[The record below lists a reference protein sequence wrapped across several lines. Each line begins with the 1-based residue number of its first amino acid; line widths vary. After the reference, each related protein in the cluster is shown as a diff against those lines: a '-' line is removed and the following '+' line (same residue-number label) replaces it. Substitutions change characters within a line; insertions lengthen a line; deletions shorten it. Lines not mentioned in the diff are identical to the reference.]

1 MTTNN
6 FAGVYLHHLLAIAL
20 KALDADE
27 GEDRAAARRIAY
39 NGASRMMFLVRSP
52 RELIC

>member
-1 MTTNN
+1 MTTV

-27 GEDRAAARRIAY
+27 GEDQAAARTELRY
-39 NGASRMMFLVRSP
+39 SLSR
-52 RELIC
+52 CA